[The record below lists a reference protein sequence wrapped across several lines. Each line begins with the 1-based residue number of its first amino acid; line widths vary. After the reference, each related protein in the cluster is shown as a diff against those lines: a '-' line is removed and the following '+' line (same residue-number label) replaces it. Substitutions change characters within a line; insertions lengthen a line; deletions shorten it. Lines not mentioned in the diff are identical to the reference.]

1 MERERS
7 EDSQL
12 KARHSIDIDSNRGY
26 AYMLILKN
34 NRIRNFTVDVKLI
47 AKWASVGSEDGQFI
61 KSEDIAVDLKTAN
74 VYTIDMGNSPV
85 HVFGI
90 AGHELSSELV
100 RQ

>member
-1 MERERS
+1 MERKRS

-26 AYMLILKN
+26 AYMLIL
-34 NRIRNFTVDVKLI
+34 FTVDVKLI